1 MSNTTLFLIAIVII
15 MLAAVPVAMMLK
27 DFLPN
32 ILEKSSGLE
41 QIENRVYVL
50 HAEAHELQN
59 RVNQLVQRRNT
70 QSSERHRLETDIRK
84 AEKQIRDLAEQPPLF
99 VHEVGDPQAGLMK
112 FVATVTQ
119 EKASAA
125 ARAAGDRGP
134 VNPIWRCANVA
145 EVWASS
151 FDEAKQMVDVAFPF
165 KLGFQKSFMRG
176 DARTGGVKGG
186 VKGGVPQPP
195 ATARAKAA
203 SAISGAVTS
212 GAAT

>member
-32 ILEKSSGLE
+32 IMEKSSGLE

-50 HAEAHELQN
+50 HAEAQELQN
-59 RVNQLVQRRNT
+59 RVNQLVQRRNS
-70 QSSERHRLETDIRK
+70 QSSDCHRLETDVRK
-84 AEKQIRDLAEQPPLF
+84 AEKQIRDLADQPPLF

-112 FVATVTQ
+112 FVAAVTQ

-125 ARAAGDRGP
+125 ARAAGERAP

-151 FDEAKQMVDVAFPF
+151 FDEAKQMCDVAFPF
-165 KLGFQKSFMRG
+165 KMGFQKSFMRG
-176 DARTGGVKGG
+176 DMKAGGKGADKNVG
-186 VKGGVPQPP
+186 KSGGKGVPVPP
-195 ATARAKAA
+195 ATARAK
-203 SAISGAVTS
+203 S

>member
-59 RVNQLVQRRNT
+59 RVNQLVQRRNS

-176 DARTGGVKGG
+176 DARTGGGKGG
-186 VKGGVPQPP
+186 AKGGAPQPP

>member
-59 RVNQLVQRRNT
+59 RVNHLVQRRNS
-70 QSSERHRLETDIRK
+70 QSSDRNRLESDIRK
-84 AEKQIRDLAEQPPLF
+84 AEKLIRELASQPPLF

-119 EKASAA
+119 EKASSA
-125 ARAAGDRGP
+125 ARANGERVA

-165 KLGFQKSFMRG
+165 KMGFEKSFMRG
-176 DARTGGVKGG
+176 DARKGG
-186 VKGGVPQPP
+186 RPAAP
-195 ATARAKAA
+195 ATAG
-203 SAISGAVTS
+203 SGMKM
-212 GAAT
+212 GAGA

>member
-32 ILEKSSGLE
+32 IMEKSSGLE

-50 HAEAHELQN
+50 HAESQELQN
-59 RVNQLVQRRNT
+59 RVNQLVQRRNS
-70 QSSERHRLETDIRK
+70 QSSDRNRLESDIRK
-84 AEKQIRDLAEQPPLF
+84 AEKQIRELAEQPPMF

-112 FVATVTQ
+112 FVATVPQ
-119 EKASAA
+119 ETAAAA
-125 ARAAGDRGP
+125 ARVAGDRGP

-151 FDEAKQMVDVAFPF
+151 FDEAKQMCDVAFPF
-165 KLGFQKSFMRG
+165 KLGFQKTFMRG
-176 DARTGGVKGG
+176 DARTGG
-186 VKGGVPQPP
+186 KGGVPVPP
-195 ATARAKAA
+195 ATARAKA
-203 SAISGAVTS
+203 

>member
-32 ILEKSSGLE
+32 IMEKSSGIE
-41 QIENRVYVL
+41 QIENRIYVL
-50 HAEAHELQN
+50 HAEAQDLQN
-59 RVNQLVQRRNT
+59 RVNQLTQRRNS
-70 QSSERHRLETDIRK
+70 QSSDRSRLEGDIRK
-84 AEKQIRDLAEQPPLF
+84 AEKHIREISEQPPLF

-125 ARAAGDRGP
+125 ARAAGERAA

-151 FDEAKQMVDVAFPF
+151 FDEAKQMCETAFPF
-165 KLGFQKSFMRG
+165 KLGFQSSFLRG
-176 DARTGGVKGG
+176 DTRDSKKAGGLPV
-186 VKGGVPQPP
+186 PP
-195 ATARAKAA
+195 ATIRAKA
-203 SAISGAVTS
+203 

>member
-59 RVNQLVQRRNT
+59 RVNQLVQRRNS
-70 QSSERHRLETDIRK
+70 QSSERARLESDIRK
-84 AEKQIRDLAEQPPLF
+84 AEKQIRELAEQPPLF

-125 ARAAGDRGP
+125 ARAAGERGP
-134 VNPIWRCANVA
+134 VNQIWRCANVA

-176 DARTGGVKGG
+176 DVRSGGAKGG
-186 VKGGVPQPP
+186 GAKGGVPQPP
-195 ATARAKAA
+195 ATARGKA
-203 SAISGAVTS
+203 SAVTS

>member
-59 RVNQLVQRRNT
+59 RVNQLVQRRNS

-176 DARTGGVKGG
+176 DARAGGVKGG

-195 ATARAKAA
+195 ATARAKSA